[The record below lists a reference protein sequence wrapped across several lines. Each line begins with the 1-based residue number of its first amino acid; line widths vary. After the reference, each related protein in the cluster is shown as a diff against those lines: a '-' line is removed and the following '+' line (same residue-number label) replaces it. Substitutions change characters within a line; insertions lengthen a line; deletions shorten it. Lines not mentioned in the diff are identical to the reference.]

1 LNKYKD
7 LVRSMSLREKISL
20 IVGAGFSRSITGAA
34 GETRSIERLGI
45 PGVVLADGPAGLRIH
60 PLRLGVKNEFYVTAF
75 PNEIMLASTWNTM
88 LVEEVGRA
96 IGEEVR
102 DYGVDVLLAPGLNM
116 HRIPIGGRIFEYFSE
131 DPILAGEM
139 ASAYVNGVQS
149 AGVGATLK
157 HFVAHEQEVN
167 RLKVNIVVS
176 ERALREIYLRPF
188 EIAIKKSKPWAVM
201 AAYNKLN
208 GVYCTQNPWLL
219 TKVLREE
226 WGYNGLVMT
235 DWHAGDNPVEQIKAG
250 VDLIMPGDDEIIEKL
265 IEAVEKGEITEDIV
279 NERVLRV
286 LELVEK
292 SLKSKGFTA
301 PNTTNLEKHAETA
314 LKAAIEGIVLLK
326 NDNALPVK
334 PPAKIA
340 LFGRGSYW
348 TVKGGLGSGD
358 SYPKYTISIVD
369 GLKEKGFQID
379 SEIENIYRN
388 TVHRWYEYGE
398 SIWLYRK
405 LREKALINV
414 DPWLI
419 ELLTTHYVDTVF
431 EYLRTMHI
439 QEDFFTNEQLEE
451 VARRNDLAIIT
462 ISRIST
468 EGFDRFPFKGDFYL
482 RDDELNLIKNISSVF
497 HKYNKKVVVLLNVPG
512 PIEIVSWRDLVDAIL
527 VIWLPGQEGGRAV
540 ASIIAGDVS
549 PSGKLP
555 LTWPSNLYENPAM
568 RTYPKTPGENPS
580 EIVYLEDI
588 YMGYRYYDT
597 FSVKPAYEFG
607 FGLSYTRFEYSDL
620 DIQLGEDKII
630 VKLKVKNTG
639 LYPGKE
645 VVQVYFRALNT
656 RLNKPYQ
663 ELKGFTKTKLLNPGE
678 VDDIVVEIPITYLA
692 SFNGAYW
699 IIEKGPYEVRIGR
712 SSRDIVL
719 AGRIELNRDYCY
731 DTKWR
736 EINCSIE

>member
-1 LNKYKD
+1 
-7 LVRSMSLREKISL
+7 MSLREKISL

-265 IEAVEKGEITEDIV
+265 IEAVEKGEITED
-279 NERVLRV
+279 NR
-286 LELVEK
+286 
-292 SLKSKGFTA
+292 TM
-301 PNTTNLEKHAETA
+301 
-314 LKAAIEGIVLLK
+314 
-326 NDNALPVK
+326 
-334 PPAKIA
+334 
-340 LFGRGSYW
+340 
-348 TVKGGLGSGD
+348 
-358 SYPKYTISIVD
+358 
-369 GLKEKGFQID
+369 KEF
-379 SEIENIYRN
+379 
-388 TVHRWYEYGE
+388 YEY
-398 SIWLYRK
+398 
-405 LREKALINV
+405 
-414 DPWLI
+414 
-419 ELLTTHYVDTVF
+419 
-431 EYLRTMHI
+431 
-439 QEDFFTNEQLEE
+439 
-451 VARRNDLAIIT
+451 
-462 ISRIST
+462 
-468 EGFDRFPFKGDFYL
+468 
-482 RDDELNLIKNISSVF
+482 
-497 HKYNKKVVVLLNVPG
+497 
-512 PIEIVSWRDLVDAIL
+512 
-527 VIWLPGQEGGRAV
+527 
-540 ASIIAGDVS
+540 
-549 PSGKLP
+549 
-555 LTWPSNLYENPAM
+555 
-568 RTYPKTPGENPS
+568 
-580 EIVYLEDI
+580 
-588 YMGYRYYDT
+588 
-597 FSVKPAYEFG
+597 
-607 FGLSYTRFEYSDL
+607 
-620 DIQLGEDKII
+620 
-630 VKLKVKNTG
+630 
-639 LYPGKE
+639 
-645 VVQVYFRALNT
+645 
-656 RLNKPYQ
+656 
-663 ELKGFTKTKLLNPGE
+663 
-678 VDDIVVEIPITYLA
+678 
-692 SFNGAYW
+692 
-699 IIEKGPYEVRIGR
+699 
-712 SSRDIVL
+712 
-719 AGRIELNRDYCY
+719 
-731 DTKWR
+731 
-736 EINCSIE
+736 